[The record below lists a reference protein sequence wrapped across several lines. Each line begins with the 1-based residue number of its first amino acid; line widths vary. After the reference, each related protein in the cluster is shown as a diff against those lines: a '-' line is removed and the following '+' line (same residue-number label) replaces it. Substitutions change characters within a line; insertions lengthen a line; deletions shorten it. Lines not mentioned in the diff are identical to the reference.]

1 MEREDTLID
10 LGAAIGQTNGPI
22 GTLYVDD
29 VLMRNEP
36 GLSDD

>member
-10 LGAAIGQTNGPI
+10 LGAAADATRGPI